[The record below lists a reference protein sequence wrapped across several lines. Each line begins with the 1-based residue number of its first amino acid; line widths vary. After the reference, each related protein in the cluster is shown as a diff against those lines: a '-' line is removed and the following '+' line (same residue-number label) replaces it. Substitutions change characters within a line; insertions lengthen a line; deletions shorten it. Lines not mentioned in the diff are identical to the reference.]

1 MSEAIQPQSF
11 ADLGVPGPIART
23 LALEGKVTA
32 FPIQQDTLPDSL
44 AGRDILGRGRTGS
57 GKTLAFAIP
66 VVARLASHGSDT
78 RAAMEEF
85 EREKERIQRE
95 RANGRK
101 PSRRM
106 PHPRG
111 LILAPTRELANQI
124 DEVLAPLAH
133 AMRLTTVTVYGGVK
147 QGRQVA
153 GLNAGADIVVACPG
167 RLEDLLRQ
175 NLLSLES
182 VEIAVLDEADEM
194 ADMGFL
200 PAVERLLE
208 QISDHAQCLL
218 FSATLDHGVDQLVKR
233 FLHDPKIH
241 SVDEATSPVTE
252 MTHHVF
258 LTTRDD
264 RFPLVCALAK
274 GQGKRI
280 LFTRT
285 KFQAEKLA
293 RRLRSNDIP
302 ATDLHGNLS
311 QRQRDRNLALFT
323 DGDVNVLVATDVA
336 ARGIDVNGV
345 ALVVHVDPPNDPK
358 SFLHRSGRTAR
369 AGHAGD
375 VVTLMM
381 PDQRRSAL
389 NVLRE
394 ADIHVKPI
402 AVREDSPE
410 VSELVERVEREAE
423 VWRQESEEARRAA
436 EERAA
441 EAKRQMRL
449 DRHADGAPAGKSA
462 GKFSRK
468 KEQQPSEKSS
478 NTWKRNKRRHRTPD
492 GPRFVEDSSLAVNA
506 RGGKRVHRK
515 PIRVVEDLRG
525 EDAKRHDRQV
535 AARAEERKSP
545 DRRNRSDRHNR
556 SGQTNRDY
564 GTQRQPRSH
573 SHAHAQGTAASKRSY
588 RKTR

>member
-1 MSEAIQPQSF
+1 MARRWRGQPNVRYSSRYDGASMSEAMQSQSF
-11 ADLGVPGPIART
+11 DDLGVPGPMTRA

-66 VVARLASHGSDT
+66 MVARLASHGSGT
-78 RAAMEEF
+78 RAAVEEF
-85 EREKERIQRE
+85 EREKNRIQRE
-95 RANGRK
+95 RASGRK

-124 DEVLAPLAH
+124 DEVLAPLAR

-182 VEIAVLDEADEM
+182 VEVAVLDEADEM

-200 PAVERLLE
+200 PAVERLLA
-208 QISDHAQCLL
+208 QISDRAQCLL
-218 FSATLDHGVDQLVKR
+218 FSATLDHGVDKLVKR

-241 SVDEATSPVTE
+241 SVDEATSPVAL

-258 LTTRDD
+258 LTTRDG

-293 RRLRSNDIP
+293 RRLRSHDIP

-323 DGDVNVLVATDVA
+323 DGGVNVLVATDVA
-336 ARGIDVNGV
+336 ARGIDVSGV

-375 VVTLMM
+375 VVTLVM
-381 PDQRRSAL
+381 PDQRRGAL
-389 NVLRE
+389 RVLRE
-394 ADIHVKPI
+394 AGIHVKPVS
-402 AVREDSPE
+402 VREDSPE
-410 VSELVERVEREAE
+410 VGELVERVEREAE
-423 VWRQESEEARRAA
+423 VWRRESEEALHAAEERAA

-449 DRHADGAPAGKSA
+449 DRHDDDTPAGMA
-462 GKFSRK
+462 TGKASRR
-468 KEQQPSEKSS
+468 KERQPSGKAP
-478 NTWKRNKRRHRTPD
+478 NANGRNKRNKRNKRRKKTSNA
-492 GPRFVEDSSLAVNA
+492 PRFVEDSSLAVNA
-506 RGGKRVHRK
+506 RGGRRVHRK

-535 AARAEERKSP
+535 AARAEFRRSP
-545 DRRNRSDRHNR
+545 DRHKRGR
-556 SGQTNRDY
+556 RDY
-564 GTQRQPRSH
+564 RNGR
-573 SHAHAQGTAASKRSY
+573 
-588 RKTR
+588 